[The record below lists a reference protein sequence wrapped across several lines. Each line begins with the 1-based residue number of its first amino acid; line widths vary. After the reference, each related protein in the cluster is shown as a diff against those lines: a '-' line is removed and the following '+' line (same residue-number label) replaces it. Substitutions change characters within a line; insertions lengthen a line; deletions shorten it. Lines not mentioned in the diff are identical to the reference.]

1 MNKLKS
7 LTNPFL
13 YFVLFVCALFFL
25 SVNAY
30 SQIKYDVKLII
41 NEEVLFKNCV
51 QDEFKLYVPIEELA
65 LKIDGSISIE
75 APYKLG
81 PYFKLA
87 GSKVSLI
94 KTGSG
99 QYAELNVKQKGILS
113 SEVKIII
120 LDGKQHAFIPFEEF
134 VSAVD
139 GTWKYDET
147 TDIYGVTVGGCG
159 ACLIGLID
167 EQ

>member
-1 MNKLKS
+1 LNKFKS
-7 LTNPFL
+7 LTCQFL
-13 YFVLFVCALFFL
+13 SFIIIACVLFFL
-25 SVNAY
+25 SVSAH
-30 SQIKYDVKLII
+30 SQMKYDIKLLM
-41 NEEVLFKNCV
+41 NEKVLFKNCV
-51 QDEFKLYVPIEELA
+51 KDGTKLFVSMEELA

-81 PYFKLA
+81 PYFKFS

-99 QYAELNVKQKGILS
+99 SYAELNVKKTGVLS

-134 VSAVD
+134 VSAVG
-139 GTWKYDET
+139 GTWKYDEDT
-147 TDIYGVTVGGCG
+147 GIYGVTVGGCG
-159 ACLIGLID
+159 ACLID

>member
-13 YFVLFVCALFFL
+13 SFVLSAGVLFVL
-25 SVNAY
+25 SAASY
-30 SQIKYDVKLII
+30 SQMKYDVKAII
-41 NEEVLFKNCV
+41 NEKVLFTNCV
-51 QDEFKLYVPIEELA
+51 EDGSKLYVSMEELA
-65 LKIDGSISIE
+65 LKIDGSVSIE
-75 APYKLG
+75 APFKIG
-81 PYFKLA
+81 PYFKFS

-99 QYAELNVKQKGILS
+99 QNAELNVKKTGVIS

-120 LDGKQHAFIPFEEF
+120 LDGKQHAFLPFEEF
-134 VSAVD
+134 VAAVN
-139 GTWKYDET
+139 GAWKYNET
-147 TDIYGVTVGGCG
+147 TGIYGVTVGGCG
-159 ACLIGLID
+159 ACFIN

>member
-1 MNKLKS
+1 MKKS
-7 LTNPFL
+7 LTNPL
-13 YFVLFVCALFFL
+13 LSFVLIAGILFFL
-25 SVNAY
+25 SSNAH
-30 SQIKYDVKLII
+30 SQMKYDVKLMI
-41 NEEVLFKNCV
+41 NEKVLFTNCV
-51 QDEFKLYVPIEELA
+51 KDGSKLFVSMEELA
-65 LKIDGSISIE
+65 LKIDGSVSIE

-81 PYFKLA
+81 PYFKFK

-99 QYAELNVKQKGILS
+99 KYAELNAQNTGVLS

-134 VSAVD
+134 VSAVG
-139 GTWKYDET
+139 GTWEYNET
-147 TDIYGVTVGGCG
+147 TGIYGVTVGGCG
-159 ACLIGLID
+159 ACFIN